1 MQQNYID
8 LSKKIRILSLE
19 LAHHARSSHTGG
31 ALSMADI
38 LTVIYGGDI
47 INISP
52 ENIDSPRRDR
62 FILSKGHCCASLY
75 ATLALTG
82 YINAEELKSTY
93 GDNGSVYYTHCSH
106 KVPGVEISTGSLG
119 HGLPIAIGQAIASKV
134 SRNDYDVI
142 CLTGDGELDEGSNW
156 EAILFAGHHKT
167 SNLCLIVDYNKIQ
180 SMGDVKDILDI
191 APLAEKFRDFHWNV
205 IEIDGHNFG
214 EIENAL
220 TQFKSEKEK
229 PTVIIANTI
238 KGKGV
243 SFIENKLM
251 WHYHNPDDEELQA
264 AKEELK

>member
-1 MQQNYID
+1 
-8 LSKKIRILSLE
+8 
-19 LAHHARSSHTGG
+19 
-31 ALSMADI
+31 
-38 LTVIYGGDI
+38 
-47 INISP
+47 
-52 ENIDSPRRDR
+52 
-62 FILSKGHCCASLY
+62 
-75 ATLALTG
+75 
-82 YINAEELKSTY
+82 
-93 GDNGSVYYTHCSH
+93 
-106 KVPGVEISTGSLG
+106 
-119 HGLPIAIGQAIASKV
+119 
-134 SRNDYDVI
+134 
-142 CLTGDGELDEGSNW
+142 
-156 EAILFAGHHKT
+156 
-167 SNLCLIVDYNKIQ
+167 
-180 SMGDVKDILDI
+180 MGDVKDILDI